1 MIKISKL
8 LGLAAVVLSS
18 TMVSCSSSE
27 EESVDL
33 GEAKTVV
40 NMLSEAQPIQL
51 TEAQIQ
57 FANDNNRFTMNF
69 LKTVNDVDQSG
80 KSFIYSPQ
88 SFFWRYPIRR

>member
-1 MIKISKL
+1 
-8 LGLAAVVLSS
+8 
-18 TMVSCSSSE
+18 
-27 EESVDL
+27 
-33 GEAKTVV
+33 
-40 NMLSEAQPIQL
+40 MLSETQPIQL

>member
-1 MIKISKL
+1 
-8 LGLAAVVLSS
+8 
-18 TMVSCSSSE
+18 
-27 EESVDL
+27 
-33 GEAKTVV
+33 
-40 NMLSEAQPIQL
+40 MLSETQPIQL

-69 LKTVNDVDQSG
+69 LKTVSDVDQSG